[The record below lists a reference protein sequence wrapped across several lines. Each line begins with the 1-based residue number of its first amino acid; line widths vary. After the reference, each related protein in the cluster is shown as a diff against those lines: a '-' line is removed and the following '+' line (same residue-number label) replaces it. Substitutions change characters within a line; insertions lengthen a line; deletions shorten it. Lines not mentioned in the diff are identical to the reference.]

1 MDRLFANLSPE
12 ELYEHLQSLDDCEK
26 TIRVVSNSALLPSLD
41 AFYKLLHTSRE
52 VVWNAMR
59 ADRPYLPVAKTLAKA
74 LKTSGVPLGR
84 SASIRLIRAGQGAGL
99 AKAMS
104 YLLDLDYLWPR
115 ANEWTG
121 LFASGFFS
129 QDVSKQFWIGFV
141 QEATQLNAVEL
152 HSDLGRLR
160 QWEAYARSPTV
171 SRFGC
176 LAMRDVM
183 IGRLPALSS
192 DEEAELDP
200 MLDRAHLVDSF
211 AVLMRL
217 LAWCVADLTVHHWEQ
232 VEQDGMAND
241 VPLLELLPV
250 FDEAAQTWSN
260 PMQSAL
266 DRLARMSGWQQ
277 KQKATRF
284 LGQLWGRE
292 GGANGVES
300 RIRLLR
306 NWVQQEKGR
315 PDFKSFLGLSRVVA
329 AEKLRSVAPDEDGA
343 ERFAWYQA
351 VILRIA
357 ETLSLARLDLSKRGY
372 TTLELFELMS
382 IYQQEYRTARDM
394 LGKPMPLAD

>member
-12 ELYEHLQSLDDCEK
+12 ELYEHLQSLDDGEK
-26 TIRVVSNSALLPSLD
+26 TIRVVNNSALLPSLD
-41 AFYKLLHTSRE
+41 AFYKLLHASRE

-74 LKTSGVPLGR
+74 WKTSGVPLGR

-141 QEATQLNAVEL
+141 QEAMQLNAVEL

-372 TTLELFELMS
+372 TTSELSELMS

>member
-1 MDRLFANLSPE
+1 
-12 ELYEHLQSLDDCEK
+12 
-26 TIRVVSNSALLPSLD
+26 
-41 AFYKLLHTSRE
+41 
-52 VVWNAMR
+52 
-59 ADRPYLPVAKTLAKA
+59 
-74 LKTSGVPLGR
+74 
-84 SASIRLIRAGQGAGL
+84 
-99 AKAMS
+99 
-104 YLLDLDYLWPR
+104 
-115 ANEWTG
+115 
-121 LFASGFFS
+121 
-129 QDVSKQFWIGFV
+129 
-141 QEATQLNAVEL
+141 
-152 HSDLGRLR
+152 
-160 QWEAYARSPTV
+160 
-171 SRFGC
+171 
-176 LAMRDVM
+176 M

-284 LGQLWGRE
+284 LGQLLGRE

>member
-1 MDRLFANLSPE
+1 MDHLFENLSPE
-12 ELYEHLQSLDDCEK
+12 ELYEHLQSLDDGEK

-52 VVWNAMR
+52 VVWDAMR

-74 LKTSGVPLGR
+74 WNSSGVHLGR
-84 SASIRLIRAGQGAGL
+84 SASIRLFRAGQGTGL
-99 AKAMS
+99 ANAMS
-104 YLLDLDYLWPR
+104 YFVDLDYLWPR
-115 ANEWTG
+115 GSEWTG
-121 LFASGFFS
+121 LFASSFFS
-129 QDVSKQFWIGFV
+129 QDISKQFWVGFV
-141 QEATQLNAVEL
+141 QEAMKLNAVEL

-171 SRFGC
+171 FRFGC

-183 IGRLPALSS
+183 IGRLSALSS

-200 MLDRAHLVDSF
+200 MLDRVHLVDSF

-217 LAWCVADLTVHHWEQ
+217 LAWCVADLTVHHWGQ
-232 VEQDGMAND
+232 IEQDGMAND
-241 VPLLELLPV
+241 VPLLELIPV
-250 FDEAAQTWSN
+250 FDETAQAWSN

-277 KQKATRF
+277 NQKATRF

-292 GGANGVES
+292 GCANGVES

-306 NWVQQEKGR
+306 YWVLLKKGR

-343 ERFAWYQA
+343 EQFAWYQA

-357 ETLSLARLDLSKRGY
+357 ETLSLVRLDLSQRGY
-372 TTLELFELMS
+372 TTSELSELMS
-382 IYQQEYRTARDM
+382 IYQLEYRTARDI